1 MFMEMSFIIYLVGNV
16 YLLRRAWK
24 ALAGTGVFRQIVLIL
39 YLIFSYSYFL
49 WHKIERG
56 RPTVFK
62 ETICAMGSFYTG
74 VLLYLVLFTALVDL
88 LRLIDHF
95 FPFFP
100 RRIRENRWKA
110 GRAAFFAIVGIT
122 FALLFG
128 GMAYARHVRVN
139 TMEIEIGK
147 KAGERGSLN
156 LVFFSDIHVGP
167 FLRTARLEKIV
178 EQINSLEPDV
188 VLILG
193 DIMNEEALS
202 SEREQLPITLGKIQA
217 RFGVYACLG
226 NHEHFAGIKNSL
238 ELFRKSRITA
248 LQNQAALVAGS
259 FYLVGRSNRS
269 YIGQNERRMPL
280 KEILKDADMNLPV
293 ILMDHQPVRLEEAA
307 EAGVDLELC
316 GHTHGGAVFPITL
329 VDNLFY
335 EISRGYGRKL
345 NTQYYVTSGVGVW
358 TPPARIGTTSE
369 IVQMKVKFLPP
380 IKLAKRVLTPNLFGV
395 FFFFGVACRPTIHF

>member
-1 MFMEMSFIIYLVGNV
+1 MFMEISLILYLVGNI

-24 ALAGTGVFRQIVLIL
+24 ALAGTGVLRQIILIL
-39 YLIFSYSYFL
+39 YLVFSYSYFL
-49 WHKIERG
+49 WHKLERG

-74 VLLYLVLFTALVDL
+74 VLLYLVLFTAVIDL
-88 LRLIDHF
+88 LRLINHF

-100 RRIRENRWKA
+100 RGVRENRRKA
-110 GRAAFFAIVGIT
+110 GRAAFFAVIGIT
-122 FALLFG
+122 LALLFA
-128 GMAYARHVRVN
+128 GMVHARYVRVN
-139 TMEIEIGK
+139 SMEIEIGK
-147 KAGERGSLN
+147 RAGEMGSLN
-156 LVFFSDIHVGP
+156 LVFLSDIHVGP

-178 EQINSLEPDV
+178 QAVNGLDPDV

-193 DIMNEEALS
+193 DIMNEETLS
-202 SEREQLPITLGKIQA
+202 SERERLPIILGKIRA

-226 NHEHFAGIKNSL
+226 NHEYFAGIKNSL
-238 ELFRKSRITA
+238 EMFRKSQITA
-248 LQNQAALVAGS
+248 LQNQTVLVAGS

-280 KEILKDADMNLPV
+280 KEILKDVDMNLPV

-307 EAGVDLELC
+307 EAGVDLQLS

-329 VDNLFY
+329 VDNLLY

-369 IVQMKVKFLPP
+369 IVQMKVKF
-380 IKLAKRVLTPNLFGV
+380 RS
-395 FFFFGVACRPTIHF
+395 R